1 MNFTEI
7 ILRKLQTCPL
17 LKKGGVTALGFA
29 GMDAKKRSM
38 SILNTKGELVIER
51 YCDGSCD
58 MQFPFAL
65 IYRSPEIDTAGKLAA
80 QELIDNVA
88 DWLTD
93 EENLPEVE
101 GTTRAPG
108 VQVQKISRADTCALI
123 SEDEDGATFQG
134 SFALEYFKEEF

>member
-1 MNFTEI
+1 MDFTGT
-7 ILRKLQTCPL
+7 ILRKLDTCPL
-17 LKKGGVTALGFA
+17 LKKHGVTALGFA

-58 MQFPFAL
+58 MQYPFAL

-80 QELIDNVA
+80 QELIDGVA
-88 DWLTD
+88 DWLTA
-93 EENLPEVE
+93 EENLPGIE
-101 GTTRAPG
+101 G

-134 SFALEYFKEEF
+134 SFALEYYKEEL

>member
-7 ILRKLQTCPL
+7 ILRKLQDCPL
-17 LKKGGVTALGFA
+17 LKEQGVTALGFA

-51 YCDGSCD
+51 YCDGSCE
-58 MQFPFAL
+58 MQYPFAL

-80 QELIDNVA
+80 QELIDSVA

-93 EENLPEVE
+93 EENIPSVD
-101 GTTRAPG
+101 G
-108 VQVQKISRADTCALI
+108 VQVQKISRADTCTLI
-123 SEDEDGATFQG
+123 SEDEDGAVFQG

>member
-7 ILRKLQTCPL
+7 ILRKLDTCPL
-17 LKKGGVTALGFA
+17 LKKSGVTALGFA

-38 SILNTKGELVIER
+38 SILNTKGELEIEK

-65 IYRSPEIDTAGKLAA
+65 IYRSPELDTAGKLAA
-80 QELIDNVA
+80 QELIDDVA

-93 EENLPEVE
+93 EENLP
-101 GTTRAPG
+101 GIDG
-108 VQVQKISRADTCALI
+108 VKVQKISRADTCALI

-134 SFALEYFKEEF
+134 SFALEYFKEEL

>member
-93 EENLPEVE
+93 EENLPEID
-101 GTTRAPG
+101 GI
-108 VQVQKISRADTCALI
+108 QVQKISRADTCALI

-134 SFALEYFKEEF
+134 SFALEYFKTC

>member
-17 LKKGGVTALGFA
+17 LKKSGVTALGFA
-29 GMDAKKRSM
+29 GMDAKTRSM
-38 SILNTKGELVIER
+38 SVLNTKGELIIKE
-51 YCDGSCD
+51 YCDGSKD
-58 MQFPFAL
+58 MQYPFAL
-65 IYRSPEIDTAGKLAA
+65 IYRSPELDTAGKLAA

-93 EENLPEVE
+93 EENLPEID
-101 GTTRAPG
+101 GAQR
-108 VQVQKISRADTCALI
+108 ISRADTCALI

>member
-1 MNFTEI
+1 
-7 ILRKLQTCPL
+7 
-17 LKKGGVTALGFA
+17 
-29 GMDAKKRSM
+29 
-38 SILNTKGELVIER
+38 
-51 YCDGSCD
+51 

-93 EENLPEVE
+93 EENLPSIE
-101 GTTRAPG
+101 G

>member
-17 LKKGGVTALGFA
+17 LKKSGVTALGFA

-93 EENLPEVE
+93 EENLPSIE
-101 GTTRAPG
+101 G

>member
-7 ILRKLQTCPL
+7 ILRKLQDCPL
-17 LKKGGVTALGFA
+17 LKRSSVTALGFA
-29 GMDAKKRSM
+29 GMDAKTRSM
-38 SILNTKGELVIER
+38 SILNTKGELVIEE

-58 MQFPFAL
+58 MQYPFAL

-80 QELIDNVA
+80 QELIDGVA

-93 EENLPEVE
+93 EKNLPEIN
-101 GTTRAPG
+101 GAQR
-108 VQVQKISRADTCALI
+108 ISRADTCALI

-134 SFALEYFKEEF
+134 SFALEYYKEEF

>member
-7 ILRKLQTCPL
+7 ILRKLQDCPL
-17 LKKGGVTALGFA
+17 LKKSGVTALGFA
-29 GMDAKKRSM
+29 GMDAKTRSM
-38 SILNTKGELVIER
+38 SILNTKGELVIEE

-58 MQFPFAL
+58 MQYPFAL

-93 EENLPEVE
+93 EENLPEID
-101 GTTRAPG
+101 GAQR
-108 VQVQKISRADTCALI
+108 ISRADTCALI

-134 SFALEYFKEEF
+134 SFALEYYKEEF

>member
-7 ILRKLQTCPL
+7 ILRKLDTCPL
-17 LKKGGVTALGFA
+17 LKKHGVTALGFA

-38 SILNTKGELVIER
+38 SILNTKGELVVKR

-58 MQFPFAL
+58 MQYPFAL

-80 QELIDNVA
+80 QELIDGVA

-93 EENLPEVE
+93 EDNLPEVD
-101 GTTRAPG
+101 G

-134 SFALEYFKEEF
+134 SFALEYYKEEL

>member
-1 MNFTEI
+1 MNFMEI
-7 ILRKLQTCPL
+7 ILRKLDTCPL
-17 LKKGGVTALGFA
+17 LKKHGVTALGFA
-29 GMDAKKRSM
+29 GMNAKERSI
-38 SILNTKGELVIER
+38 SILNTKGELVIEK

-58 MQFPFAL
+58 MQYPFSL

-88 DWLTD
+88 DWLVVP
-93 EENLPEVE
+93 ENLPYAE
-101 GTTRAPG
+101 G

-134 SFALEYFKEEF
+134 SFALEYFKEEL

>member
-1 MNFTEI
+1 MDFTGT
-7 ILRKLQTCPL
+7 ILRKLKTCPL
-17 LKKGGVTALGFA
+17 LKKHGVTALGFA

-38 SILNTKGELVIER
+38 SILNTKGELVIKK

-58 MQFPFAL
+58 MQYPFVL
-65 IYRSPEIDTAGKLAA
+65 IYRSPEIDTTGKLAA
-80 QELIDNVA
+80 QELIDGVA
-88 DWLTD
+88 DWLVSP
-93 EENLPEVE
+93 ENLPEVE

-134 SFALEYFKEEF
+134 SFALEYYKEEF

>member
-7 ILRKLQTCPL
+7 ILRKLQDYPL
-17 LKKGGVTALGFA
+17 LKEQGVTALGFA

-88 DWLTD
+88 NWLTD
-93 EENLPEVE
+93 EENLPEAE
-101 GTTRAPG
+101 G
-108 VQVQKISRADTCALI
+108 VQVQRISRADTCALI
-123 SEDEDGATFQG
+123 SEDEDGAVFQG

>member
-7 ILRKLQTCPL
+7 ILRKLDTCPL
-17 LKKGGVTALGFA
+17 LKKSGVTALGYA

-38 SILNTKGELVIER
+38 SILNTKGELIIEK

-58 MQFPFAL
+58 MQYPFAL
-65 IYRSPEIDTAGKLAA
+65 IYRSPELDTAGKLAA
-80 QELIDNVA
+80 QELIDSVA

-93 EENLPEVE
+93 EKNLPEVS
-101 GTTRAPG
+101 G

-134 SFALEYFKEEF
+134 SFALEYYKEEL

>member
-17 LKKGGVTALGFA
+17 LKKSGVTALGFA
-29 GMDAKKRSM
+29 GMDAKTRSM
-38 SILNTKGELVIER
+38 SILNTKGERVIKE
-51 YCDGSCD
+51 YCDGSKD
-58 MQFPFAL
+58 MQYPFAL
-65 IYRSPEIDTAGKLAA
+65 IYRSPEIDTAGKLEA

-93 EENLPEVE
+93 EENLPEIE
-101 GTTRAPG
+101 GAQR
-108 VQVQKISRADTCALI
+108 ISRADTCALI

-134 SFALEYFKEEF
+134 SFALEYFLDA